1 MEVGGEIVYLLLHC
15 HHQNDS
21 WINVSLTVRDKVTRQ
36 CPQTTIFE
44 ENGELKQIR
53 TEVPGSAYQPT
64 ALPLGQTG
72 GSHSDSTDSRVFMGA
87 DERDANQ
94 ASSAGI
100 RSSSSSPPI
109 IAARASGQQQRR
121 AIFDVRLSFY
131 PLLSFQHRRLSSPK
145 AKRAPPAMAVIT
157 GELWPLARCF
167 TASGSC
173 KLCESFSRPAP
184 SRAVLCENCNPLTA
198 PFVNELQ
205 MAARR
210 LRVARYTPGS
220 KRPGGVKQAQRRKTK
235 DSLRMLRLKSRA
247 LKFQKREK
255 CLHTVRSL
263 LLFFSLFFCFFSPA
277 FLFFCP
283 FFWGGGEVGGWM
295 GWEAH
300 VTACVRRRKKK
311 CCCKVHETTPT
322 Q

>member
-1 MEVGGEIVYLLLHC
+1 MFHWPWETKS
-15 HHQNDS
+15 QDS
-21 WINVSLTVRDKVTRQ
+21 VHR
-36 CPQTTIFE
+36 PQFLKRKESWSRFE
-44 ENGELKQIR
+44 PR
-53 TEVPGSAYQPT
+53 SPGCAYQPT

-72 GSHSDSTDSRVFMGA
+72 SHSDSTDGRVFMGA
-87 DERDANQ
+87 DERDASQ

-109 IAARASGQQQRR
+109 IAARTSGQQQRR

-131 PLLSFQHRRLSSPK
+131 PLLSFRHRRLSSPK

-173 KLCESFSRPAP
+173 KLCESFSRPEP

-205 MAARR
+205 MAARW
-210 LRVARYTPGS
+210 LRVAHYTPGS
-220 KRPGGVKQAQRRKTK
+220 KRPGGVKQAERRKTK

-263 LLFFSLFFCFFSPA
+263 LLFFFLSFFFFFFSPVFLSFCFF
-277 FLFFCP
+277 FF
-283 FFWGGGEVGGWM
+283 FFKGGRWVGGW
-295 GWEAH
+295 GG
-300 VTACVRRRKKK
+300 RRMLLPVCGGGRKFL
-311 CCCKVHETTPT
+311 V
-322 Q
+322 